1 MFTCG
6 CSADVSFGQMRSKA
20 QSLYCYIAEHLFWV
34 CCSLTWASQWCFHNF
49 RSGGFSWWGGV
60 GDLAFL
66 LCYGRMHFQISEHVA
81 PGSVHVSKCDNKHIW
96 VMVGSWGV
104 VSRCSKAVWAHSPA
118 QAHRPQLRA
127 ELWSCGVVQPQN
139 NCFAPLGHS
148 IIISSMGMC
157 LVGNS

>member
-6 CSADVSFGQMRSKA
+6 CSADVSFGQMRSELVL
-20 QSLYCYIAEHLFWV
+20 LY
-34 CCSLTWASQWCFHNF
+34 SWASLLSLLLFDFEWCFHNF

-60 GDLAFL
+60 GGLAFL

-81 PGSVHVSKCDNKHIW
+81 TGSVHVSRCDNKHIW

-118 QAHRPQLRA
+118 QGHRPQLRA

-139 NCFAPLGHS
+139 NWFAPLGHS